1 MENTLLKKLSDNVEV
16 FVTIGI
22 IMIVLMIIIPLPS
35 WMLDILLAFNLLISL
50 IVLLTTMFTKEILE
64 FSVFPTLLLV
74 TTLFRIGLNISST
87 RLILGQGEAGKVI
100 EAFGNFVVGGNYIV
114 GFILFIIIVIVQF
127 VVITNGAG
135 RVSEVSARFTL
146 DAMPG
151 KQMSIDADL
160 SAGIITEEEAK
171 DRRRKM
177 QLEADFYG
185 SMDGASKFV
194 KGDAIS
200 GIAIVAIN
208 LIGGVVIGML
218 MMDLPAMEA
227 LQKFALLTIGDG
239 LVSQI
244 PALLISTSSGIL
256 VTRSASEK
264 TLGKEL
270 SEQMTT
276 YPKVL
281 LIAGGILGVLGLI
294 PSLPGGVFLSVSA
307 VCIISALAIRK
318 SKKSK
323 TLQPQGDYSPIDA
336 EADSEISASRE
347 PENVLTLLNVEPLEI
362 EIGYGLIPLADQS
375 SGGDLLDR
383 ITGVRRQC
391 AVEMGII
398 VQPIRIR
405 DNLQLATNEYAIKVK
420 STVIAKGEILCNHY
434 LAIDSFG
441 EGIPIDGITTVEPTF
456 GLPAVWIPDSKKE
469 EAEIMGIT
477 VVDPTTV
484 LVTHL
489 AEVIKK
495 YAHELLGRQEVKM
508 LIDNIQENY
517 SAVVEELIPNLLTIG
532 EVQKVL
538 QNLLKERVPVRD
550 LVTILESLAD
560 NATTT
565 KDIELLTEYARFSLA
580 RTICRSLIDENN
592 TIKVSALDM
601 NLEQIIGDSI
611 QKSFQGSYPALDPE
625 TTQKIFEAITNNI
638 NTVQY
643 NNGQVVLLCSPR
655 IRPALRK
662 LTEIV
667 FPDITI
673 LSMNEIPTDVQIET
687 IGMVSIR

>member
-1 MENTLLKKLSDNVEV
+1 MAKTILKKLTKNVDV
-16 FVTIGI
+16 FITLGI
-22 IMIVLMIIIPLPS
+22 IMIVLMIIIPLPA

-50 IVLLTTMFTKEILE
+50 IILLTTMFTKEILE

-74 TTLFRIGLNISST
+74 TTLLRLALNISST
-87 RLILGQGEAGKVI
+87 RLILGEGEAGEVI
-100 EAFGNFVVGGNYIV
+100 HAFGNFVVGGNYVV
-114 GFILFIIIVIVQF
+114 GFILFVIIVVIQF

-160 SAGIITEEEAK
+160 SAGIITELEAK
-171 DRRRKM
+171 ERRKKM

-194 KGDAIS
+194 KGDAIA
-200 GIAIVAIN
+200 GIVIVIIN
-208 LIGGVVIGML
+208 LIGGVIIGML
-218 MMDLPAMEA
+218 FMEMDAMQA
-227 LQKFALLTIGDG
+227 LQQFALLTIGDG

-244 PALLISTSSGIL
+244 PALLVSTASGIL

-270 SEQMTT
+270 SEQMTS

-281 LIAGGILGVLGLI
+281 IMAGSIMAILGLI
-294 PSLPGGVFLSVSA
+294 PALPTMVFLPISLICILSA
-307 VCIISALAIRK
+307 VAILRSRKKDGLEIGGEYEELGGEAESA
-318 SKKSK
+318 
-323 TLQPQGDYSPIDA
+323 
-336 EADSEISASRE
+336 ASRE

-405 DNLQLATNEYAIKVK
+405 DNLQLATNEYSIKVK

-434 LAIDSFG
+434 LAIDSMG

-495 YAHELLGRQEVKM
+495 HAHELLGRQEVKM
-508 LIDNIQENY
+508 LIDNISESY

-560 NATTT
+560 NASTT
-565 KDIELLTEYARFSLA
+565 KDMELLTEYARFSLA
-580 RTICRSLIDENN
+580 RTICRALVDENN
-592 TIKVSALDM
+592 IIRVTAVDM

-611 QKSFQGSYPALDPE
+611 QKSFQGSYPALDPD
-625 TTQKIFEAITNNI
+625 TTQRVFMAVTEVL

-643 NNGQVVLLCSPR
+643 YNGQPVILCSPR
-655 IRPALRK
+655 IRPAFRK

-667 FPDITI
+667 FPNITI

-687 IGMVSIR
+687 IGMVSLT